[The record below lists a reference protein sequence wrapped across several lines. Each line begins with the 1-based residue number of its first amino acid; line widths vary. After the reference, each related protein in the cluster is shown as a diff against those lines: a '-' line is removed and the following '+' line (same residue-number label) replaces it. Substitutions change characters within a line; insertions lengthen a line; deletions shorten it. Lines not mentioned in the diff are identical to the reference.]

1 MSSSKLLAIKP
12 GKPVS
17 YVGARHRISRVL
29 SLTEVELVDERTHE
43 TVVAN
48 VSELGVPD
56 APEEKRPD
64 LVLVDEKEWDMA
76 KAKLKIIKP
85 LLNKPSRTRADV
97 RDAAAKHSVHTNTLY
112 TWLRAYENSGL
123 LSSLLPRK
131 RRDRGSTKLDDQV
144 EEIIKEVIA
153 SEYLTKQKKSQQK
166 VCDEVR
172 RKCIEQGLT
181 VPHANTVRN
190 RIRALSGELVA
201 AKRLGRKTAD
211 LSYRPHEGM
220 FPGADWPLAVVQI
233 DHTKLDIILVDDHYR
248 RPIGRPWITLAFD
261 VFSRMVTGFYVSFDP
276 PSALSTGLCLAHSI
290 LSKEK
295 WLVGHNV
302 KSEWPVWGIPAK
314 IHVDNAKEFRGNM
327 LQRACEEYG
336 IDIEWR
342 PVGRPNFG
350 AHVERVLGTFS
361 KEIHTL
367 PGTTFS
373 NTRQK
378 GEYDSVGKA
387 SLTLSEFETWLT
399 TYIVDVYHKKVHKS
413 IGIPPMAMYQ
423 KGVFGDDQRP
433 GSGLPDKIRDE
444 ERLRLDL
451 MPYEL
456 RTVQDYGVVI
466 DEIHYYQD
474 VLRKWINASDPAEP
488 RRKRKFMFRRDPRDI
503 SVIWFYDPELNA
515 YYQIPY
521 RDTSHPA
528 ISIWE
533 LREAKKAAEADGHK
547 HVNEREIFEAYE
559 RMREIELKAVEKSK
573 AARRAQQRRK
583 LHSQIDKPA
592 AIAELQSAQEVNL
605 EQEPDIQP
613 FDEMD
618 DLS

>member
-1 MSSSKLLAIKP
+1 MSSSKLLTLKA

-17 YVGARHRISRVL
+17 YDGARHRISRVL

-48 VSELGVPD
+48 VSELGVPE

-64 LVLVDEKEWDMA
+64 LVLVDEKEWDVA
-76 KAKLKIIKP
+76 KGRLKIIKP

-97 RDAAAKHSVHTNTLY
+97 TKAATKHSVHTNTLY
-112 TWLRAYENSGL
+112 SWLRVYEGSGL

-131 RRDRGSTKLDDQV
+131 RKDRGTTKLDDQV

-153 SEYLTKQKKSQQK
+153 SEYLTKQRKSQQK
-166 VCDEVR
+166 ACDEVR
-172 RKCIEQGLT
+172 RRCSEQGLI

-190 RIRALSGELVA
+190 RIRALSGELVT

-220 FPGADWPLAVVQI
+220 FPGADWSLAVVQI

-314 IHVDNAKEFRGNM
+314 IHMDNAKEFRGNM
-327 LQRACEEYG
+327 LRRACEEYG

-378 GEYDSVGKA
+378 GEYDSEGKA

-399 TYIVDVYHKKVHKS
+399 TYIVDVYHRKVHKS
-413 IGIPPMAMYQ
+413 IGVPPMAMYQ

-474 VLRKWINASDPAEP
+474 VLRKWINAPDPIEP
-488 RRKRKFMFRRDPRDI
+488 RRKRKFMFRRDPRDVSI
-503 SVIWFYDPELNA
+503 IWFYDPELNR
-515 YYQIPY
+515 YFQIPY

-533 LREAKKAAEADGHK
+533 LREAKKVVEADGHK
-547 HVNEREIFEAYE
+547 HANERDIFEAYE

-583 LHSQIDKPA
+583 LHSQIDKPGA
-592 AIAELQSAQEVNL
+592 SAILESAPEHIREQEV
-605 EQEPDIQP
+605 DILP
-613 FDEMD
+613 FEEMD